1 MMRRYLKYIRRK
13 WASISFTRAV
23 SIRLNEPVISFTF
36 DDAPVSA
43 FVNGGNILSKYGM
56 SGTFYI
62 SMSLMSGVE
71 ESTRFTI
78 QHLKDAIAQHNELAC
93 HTFGHTELYTVSVEK
108 GIADITRNQEEIETI
123 LPGTRL
129 TNFSYPFGSQTR
141 PIKKFASSRFRSARG
156 IGEGINH
163 VKADL
168 FDLKTIKLYEHRH
181 TLEHIFAQIEK
192 AKEENGWLIFYTHDV
207 QDDPSEWGCSP
218 AYFEAVVRKCKQ
230 DNIKVLTINE
240 ALNQIES

>member
-23 SIRLNEPVISFTF
+23 SIHLNEPVISFTF

-78 QHLKDAIAQHNELAC
+78 QHLKDAIAQHNELPVI
-93 HTFGHTELYTVSVEK
+93 LSVIPSCIPYPWKKALQTSPE
-108 GIADITRNQEEIETI
+108 TR
-123 LPGTRL
+123 
-129 TNFSYPFGSQTR
+129 
-141 PIKKFASSRFRSARG
+141 KK
-156 IGEGINH
+156 
-163 VKADL
+163 
-168 FDLKTIKLYEHRH
+168 
-181 TLEHIFAQIEK
+181 
-192 AKEENGWLIFYTHDV
+192 
-207 QDDPSEWGCSP
+207 
-218 AYFEAVVRKCKQ
+218 
-230 DNIKVLTINE
+230 
-240 ALNQIES
+240 